1 MRSCWLRPLESGH
14 NVSIGD
20 AVEGGHSVAGEC
32 PATVPLG
39 VDDGDSGVGLAKS
52 GDNLR
57 GMVMPPIGPGKLAA
71 AQLPG
76 GSAAGRGG
84 VALIQ

>member
-1 MRSCWLRPLESGH
+1 
-14 NVSIGD
+14 
-20 AVEGGHSVAGEC
+20 
-32 PATVPLG
+32 LG